1 MSSDAPER
9 AEPTAVKIE
18 AWARLIR
25 VAQTLLGAVEAD
37 LRAKNFPP
45 LAWFDALLEL
55 NRAGASGLRPY
66 QLQDEMLLAQY
77 NLSRLIDRLE
87 AADYVARVPCP
98 EDGRGHRVTL
108 AAGGR
113 QLLRR
118 MWPAYRA
125 AIAAHFGGKLTE
137 QEARTLSALLHKVE
151 EANP

>member
-1 MSSDAPER
+1 MSRDALEP
-9 AEPTAVKIE
+9 ADPTATKIE

-25 VAQTLLGAVEAD
+25 VAQTLLAAVEAD
-37 LRAKNFPP
+37 LKAKGFPP

-55 NRAGASGLRPY
+55 NRAGDAGLRPY

-87 AADYVARVPCP
+87 AADCVARVPCA
-98 EDGRGHRVTL
+98 EDRRGHSVTL
-108 AAGGR
+108 TAGGR

-125 AIAAHFGGKLTE
+125 AIAAHFSAKLTE
-137 QEARTLSALLHKVE
+137 QEARTLSAVLHTLGHGR
-151 EANP
+151 A